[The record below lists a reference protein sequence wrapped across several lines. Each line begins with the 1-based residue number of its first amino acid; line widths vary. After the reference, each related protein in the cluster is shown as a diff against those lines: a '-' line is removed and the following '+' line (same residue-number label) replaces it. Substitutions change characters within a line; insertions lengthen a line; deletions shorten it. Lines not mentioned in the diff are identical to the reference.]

1 MSQPL
6 NAAIKVYR
14 SIRSYR
20 DLGRNDSIGA
30 VTKKLKPLLMSV
42 PGREEG
48 TEVKAR
54 DTDFGDF
61 SAYMG
66 EASTQAVRGYPVLIG
81 LRDAI
86 TFAQA
91 QNEIPGVGFAY
102 TIGQDKFI
110 ENTED
115 NLSNDLHQDLRD
127 LA

>member
-6 NAAIKVYR
+6 NATIKIYR

-30 VTKKLKPLLMSV
+30 VTKKLKPLIMSV

-48 TEVKAR
+48 TEVKYR

-66 EASTQAVRGYPVLIG
+66 EASSQAVRGYPVLIG

-91 QNEIPGVGFAY
+91 QNDISGVGFAY
-102 TIGQDKFI
+102 TIGQDKFV

-115 NLSNDLHQDLRD
+115 NLTNDLHQDLRD